1 MKDIKKTLIQT
12 TRALSGK
19 SDLNIYF
26 SDKAHVTTQSIF
38 LPDLISDKAHDIEIL
53 KGQADRL
60 AFSYRYGYSEAL
72 VKHFH
77 KASKNFIYSMFMVE
91 TALCETF
98 GVRDF
103 PGSFNQLQAL
113 QADELKF
120 FQSSAPSMAHEIYT
134 ASLIL
139 KEKMGQTLSPE
150 IKKFIQN
157 MSLFMSSEIQNW
169 LNSFNFET
177 LENRIT
183 AYEKLQEIFMKA
195 YKSQQAEPTPQ
206 DESFEGDQTDTVNG
220 SSSPIGESES
230 LKEMDGENLKSY
242 DSGEEKE
249 DGYSFLDMNQA
260 MQKFFYVPETYIQPY
275 KAYTK
280 AHDQEDSISHL
291 VTQGEKAVLKQKFAH
306 IAKMHKGLAKR
317 LSKVLQ
323 EKLLSTLK
331 QGWRFDQEEGVLDAS
346 KLASFI
352 ASGHSKI
359 FRLPQKKDVMD
370 TTVTLVV
377 DNSGSMR
384 GRPIEMA
391 ALTTDVLSRTLDK
404 CGVKVEVLG
413 FTTKAWKGGESRIDW
428 ISEGRPE
435 HPGRLNDLLHVIYK
449 PANKPY
455 SKCRDNFSFMLAD
468 DLLKENIDGESLKWA
483 YNRLVRR
490 TESRKILIVISDGAP
505 VDYATDRHNPVG
517 YLDKHLKEVIAQVEK
532 NKNVE
537 LLAIGIGHD
546 VDEYYKN
553 AVVIDTVETLADTLL
568 GELVKLFDH

>member
-1 MKDIKKTLIQT
+1 MKDIRKTLIQT

-19 SDLNIYF
+19 SDLNVYF
-26 SDKAHVTTQSIF
+26 SEKAHISPQSIF
-38 LPDLISDKAHDIEIL
+38 LPDLMSDNHRDIDIL

-60 AFSYRYGYSEAL
+60 AFTYRYGYTDELAKYFKRS
-72 VKHFH
+72 
-77 KASKNFIYSMFMVE
+77 SKSFLYSMCMVE
-91 TALCETF
+91 TALCESS

-103 PGSFNQLQAL
+103 PGSKEHLEILQN
-113 QADELKF
+113 EEFEF
-120 FQSSAPSMAHEIYT
+120 FKSSAPTMAHEIYS

-139 KEKMGQTLSPE
+139 KEKQGQKLPPKIKQFVEGMKPFLSPE
-150 IKKFIQN
+150 IEK
-157 MSLFMSSEIQNW
+157 W
-169 LNSFNFET
+169 LNESVFET
-177 LENRIT
+177 LKDRISS
-183 AYEKLQEIFMKA
+183 YEKLQDIHANYEEVNT
-195 YKSQQAEPTPQ
+195 SSGDTNNQVS
-206 DESFEGDQTDTVNG
+206 ESREMETVNG
-220 SSSPIGESES
+220 SPSPIGESES
-230 LKEMDGENLKSY
+230 LKEMDGENLNPY
-242 DSGEEKE
+242 DGGEEVDE
-249 DGYSFLDMNQA
+249 GYSLVDMNQA
-260 MQKFFYVPETYIQPY
+260 MQKFFYVPEIYIEPY

-280 AHDQEDSISHL
+280 AHDQEGAISNF
-291 VTQGEKAVLKQKFAH
+291 VSQIEKESLKQKFAH
-306 IAKMHKGLAKR
+306 ISKVHKGLAKR
-317 LSKVLQ
+317 LSKILQ

-331 QGWRFDQEEGVLDAS
+331 QGWQFDQEEGVLDAS
-346 KLASFI
+346 KLARFI
-352 ASGHSKI
+352 ASGHSKV

-370 TTVTLVV
+370 TTVTLLV

-413 FTTKAWKGGESRIDW
+413 FTTKAWKGGESRMDW

-435 HPGRLNDLLHVIYK
+435 KPGRLNDLLHIIYK

-455 SKCRDNFSFMLAD
+455 SKCRDHFSFMLAD
-468 DLLKENIDGESLKWA
+468 DLLKENIDGESLRWA
-483 YNRLVRR
+483 YNRLIRR

-517 YLDKHLKEVIAQVEK
+517 YLDKHLKEVIQMVEK

-553 AVVIDTVETLADTLL
+553 AVVIDTVESLPDTLL
-568 GELVKLFDH
+568 DEVVKLFDN

>member
-26 SDKAHVTTQSIF
+26 SDKAHVTAQSIF

-60 AFSYRYGYSEAL
+60 AFSYRYGYSDAL
-72 VKHFH
+72 LTHFN
-77 KASKNFIYSMFMVE
+77 KASTNFIYSMFMLE
-91 TALCETF
+91 TALCESF
-98 GVRDF
+98 GIRDF
-103 PGSFNQLQAL
+103 PGSFSQLQAL
-113 QADELKF
+113 QTDELKL

-134 ASLIL
+134 ASLII
-139 KEKMGQTLSPE
+139 KEKMGQTLSLD
-150 IKKFIQN
+150 IKQFIQN
-157 MSLFMSSEIQNW
+157 MSLFMSPEIQNW
-169 LNSFNFET
+169 LNNSKFET
-177 LENRIT
+177 LENRIN
-183 AYEKLQEIFMKA
+183 AYENLQEIFMKA
-195 YKSQQAEPTPQ
+195 QKLEQSQSQSQNENF
-206 DESFEGDQTDTVNG
+206 DGEQTDTVNG

-230 LKEMDGENLKSY
+230 LKEMDGENLKPY
-242 DSGEEKE
+242 DSGEEE
-249 DGYSFLDMNQA
+249 DGGYSFLDMNQA

-280 AHDQEDSISHL
+280 VHDQEGSISHL
-291 VTQGEKAVLKQKFAH
+291 VTQGEKAVLKQKFTH

-317 LSKVLQ
+317 LTKVLQ

-370 TTVTLVV
+370 TTVTLLV

-435 HPGRLNDLLHVIYK
+435 QPGRLNDLLHVIYK

-455 SKCRDNFSFMLAD
+455 SKCRDHFSFMLAD

-483 YNRLVRR
+483 YNRLIRR

-517 YLDKHLKEVIAQVEK
+517 YLDKHLKEVVSQVEK

-568 GELVKLFDH
+568 GELVKLFDQ